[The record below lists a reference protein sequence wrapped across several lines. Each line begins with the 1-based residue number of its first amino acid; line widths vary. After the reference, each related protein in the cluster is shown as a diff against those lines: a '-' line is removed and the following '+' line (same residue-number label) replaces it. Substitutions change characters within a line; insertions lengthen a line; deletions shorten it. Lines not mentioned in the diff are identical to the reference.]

1 MPKTAGAKKTFRAM
15 PSGTQTGALGA
26 AVAERGGEHGGR
38 GCAVD
43 GRQLHVS
50 RETSFSFC
58 EKGPLKLRIP
68 LFLRNLWGLLSS
80 LVLFWPGT
88 GLATYKGI
96 LLAWSRRLRW
106 GGKGHHV

>member
-38 GCAVD
+38 PCAVD

-68 LFLRNLWGLLSS
+68 LFLRNLWGLLSA
-80 LVLFWPGT
+80 LV
-88 GLATYKGI
+88 
-96 LLAWSRRLRW
+96 
-106 GGKGHHV
+106 H